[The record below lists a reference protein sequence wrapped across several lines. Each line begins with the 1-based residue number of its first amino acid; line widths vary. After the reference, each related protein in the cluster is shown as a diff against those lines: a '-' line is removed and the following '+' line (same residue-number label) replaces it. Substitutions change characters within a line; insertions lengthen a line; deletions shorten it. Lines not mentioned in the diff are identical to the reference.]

1 MSSSGGSKEPVI
13 FFFRCFRRTFSPQ
26 YFFYASESPAYRTE
40 MPYVRMDEVVARQT
54 AFQQPPLHVI
64 SPENSQELES
74 RVFFTRGSGAGWPEE
89 VLRWMNT
96 EEFVGLYIFHTF
108 PVYKE
113 WGLIPIFNVVG
124 VKFNDSSKRRTRW
137 GSVSGIVVIK
147 AELKSMKSI
156 LA

>member
-1 MSSSGGSKEPVI
+1 
-13 FFFRCFRRTFSPQ
+13 
-26 YFFYASESPAYRTE
+26 
-40 MPYVRMDEVVARQT
+40 
-54 AFQQPPLHVI
+54 
-64 SPENSQELES
+64 
-74 RVFFTRGSGAGWPEE
+74 
-89 VLRWMNT
+89 MNT

-147 AELKSMKSI
+147 AELKSMKPRIALPMFSAVWVAMVKASS
-156 LA
+156 LN